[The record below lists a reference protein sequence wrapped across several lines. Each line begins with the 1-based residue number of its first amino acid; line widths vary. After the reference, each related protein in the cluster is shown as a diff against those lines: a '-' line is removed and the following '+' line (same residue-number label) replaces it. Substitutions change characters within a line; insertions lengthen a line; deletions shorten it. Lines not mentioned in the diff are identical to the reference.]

1 MSNIHTLSSRAVRTA
16 TRALLIAA
24 AGAAMPAW
32 AMPDEPLTSGLQD
45 LQQEVASDLTTARE
59 YLAEN
64 KPQHALRAMA
74 SAMQS
79 DDVMSSAS
87 LRNEVFSLMGK
98 ARAMRAAQ
106 SPSQQRVEKAQ
117 LALDEGNLILAER
130 SATALLASSQATD
143 AERSAAAEVVAEI
156 ASVRAAILPQIPD
169 LMLAMNDDF
178 ASGQYARA
186 KAALNAVQTSG
197 VPLTAGQQSTVDH
210 HMTMLYELERV
221 NGVIDHTP
229 YAATMLQAGVVK
241 RRSAEPV
248 EPAAPAVEAVVE
260 AMEPVSQP
268 TQDESKTTG
277 QMDPIEMA
285 LGPPPPHHRR
295 QHLWLSRS
303 PNRSPSRSL
312 RRCSPKTT
320 PTRSAR
326 CSR

>member
-248 EPAAPAVEAVVE
+248 EPAAPAVEPAPPPPQHSPNPHGHMAPS
-260 AMEPVSQP
+260 AM
-268 TQDESKTTG
+268 
-277 QMDPIEMA
+277 A
-285 LGPPPPHHRR
+285 FGPPPPHHRR